1 MSDRYI
7 IPSLDRAFNVLA
19 LLAEE
24 PRGLSLAELGRRSD
38 IPKSTLFRIL
48 TTLQK
53 HRCVVWS
60 DEQRGYRLGA
70 RLLEL
75 GTSYLDQADLYH
87 VAARPMETLAEECH
101 ETVFL
106 GKLEGGQ
113 VIYLRRMESPRSITV
128 VKKLG
133 QRVPAHCTATGV
145 AMLAFL
151 PEAEVDTILDEH
163 GMPSFNEA
171 TLTDRDALKQRLAH
185 VRSRGYAIVDG
196 EYNQE
201 LLCVSAP
208 VFDHTR
214 RPCASLTVAM
224 LSSHATE
231 DRTQAVA
238 ERVRQVAQTFSR
250 EMGCAVG
257 DEV

>member
-1 MSDRYI
+1 MKQRYV
-7 IPSLDRAFNVLA
+7 IPSLDRAFQVLA

-24 PRGLSLAELGRRSD
+24 PRGLSLADLGRRSD

-48 TTLQK
+48 TTLQM
-53 HRCVVWS
+53 HRCVVWNE
-60 DEQRGYRLGA
+60 EQRGYRLGS

-87 VAARPMETLAEECH
+87 AAARPMETLAKECH

-113 VIYLRRMESPRSITV
+113 VIYLRRMTSPRSITV

-145 AMLAFL
+145 AILAFL
-151 PEAEVDTILDEH
+151 PKEEVDAILEEH
-163 GMPSFNEA
+163 GLPAFNEA
-171 TLTDRDALKQRLAH
+171 TLTDRKAFKERLEQ
-185 VRSRGYAIVDG
+185 VRLRGYAIVDG
-196 EYNQE
+196 EYNRE
-201 LLCVSAP
+201 LICVSAP

-224 LSSHATE
+224 LSSQVNE
-231 DRTQAVA
+231 ERTKAVA
-238 ERVRQVAQTFSR
+238 EGVRQVAQAFSR
-250 EMGCAVG
+250 EMGGAMG
-257 DEV
+257 DGE